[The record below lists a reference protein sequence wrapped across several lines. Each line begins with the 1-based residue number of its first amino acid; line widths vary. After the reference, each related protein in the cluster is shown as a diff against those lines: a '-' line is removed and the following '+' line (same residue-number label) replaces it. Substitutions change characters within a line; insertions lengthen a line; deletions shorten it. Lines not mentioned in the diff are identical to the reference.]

1 MDWMHGKCLH
11 NKRLRRI
18 TLPFRTSCALIP
30 PPVFPTRSTGK
41 YNFESISGF
50 TQHPNSSSTM
60 TIELSVNIEDTA
72 RELIKLLEKVSKFQE
87 QWQQSSILKQ
97 MIIRYYRFMQLKAS
111 HPTNLLLVPT
121 LDIEIVWQTHLLRPE
136 IYQAN
141 DIEDCLKE
149 QAFQDTCQ
157 FYEQRFGEQ

>member
-72 RELIKLLEKVSKFQE
+72 RELIELLEKASKFQE

-97 MIIRYYRFMQLKAS
+97 IIIRYYRFMQLKAS
-111 HPTNLLLVPT
+111 HPAT
-121 LDIEIVWQTHLLRPE
+121 LQ
-136 IYQAN
+136 Y
-141 DIEDCLKE
+141 
-149 QAFQDTCQ
+149 
-157 FYEQRFGEQ
+157 

>member
-1 MDWMHGKCLH
+1 
-11 NKRLRRI
+11 
-18 TLPFRTSCALIP
+18 
-30 PPVFPTRSTGK
+30 
-41 YNFESISGF
+41 
-50 TQHPNSSSTM
+50 

-72 RELIKLLEKVSKFQE
+72 RELIELLEKASKFQE

-97 MIIRYYRFMQLKAS
+97 IIIRYYRFMQLKAS
-111 HPTNLLLVPT
+111 HPANLLLVPT

-141 DIEDCLKE
+141 DIEDFLKE
-149 QAFQDTCQ
+149 QAFRDTCQ